1 MSDVTDIDELHV
13 AMRII
18 VHLAACKEYRM
29 LDDHV
34 ADVDHMDDG
43 ENIPIRVWV
52 SDTWWTLRAYSPLEH
67 GTATYRRGL

>member
-1 MSDVTDIDELHV
+1 MSDVTDIDERHV

-18 VHLAACKEYRM
+18 GHLAACKDDGM
-29 LDDHV
+29 LDDKV
-34 ADVDHMDDG
+34 TDVDHMDDG

-52 SDTWWTLRAYSPLEH
+52 SDTWWTLRMYSPLDH